1 MHSRFKELRKTDLG
15 QGLESL
21 LSSSKKYVEYAA
33 LSRAGLP
40 AITAAVH
47 ELEDLFPVVK
57 SDQAVRQFCGAVVG
71 EVMRDAG
78 HEILRPRGRVS
89 GTLFTY
95 GAVWTPFPVE
105 KDVEQ
110 IIQSMS
116 DVPRKLSAML
126 DGIPVRFLRIDP
138 QKESMPVANR
148 IVEMICNDVAFSSK
162 IEGTSPNALG
172 DTSIDA
178 LLLALRSDEN
188 VLKVD
193 EFNARFEKSRET
205 LCKSLVQCLAGTS
218 VANASDNLTS
228 DALRDAIRQAH
239 DADQTVLSDL
249 QEFVLELSFG
259 S

>member
-1 MHSRFKELRKTDLG
+1 MHSRFNELRKTNLG
-15 QGLESL
+15 RGLESL

-40 AITAAVH
+40 AIAAAVH
-47 ELEDLFPVVK
+47 ELEDLFPIVK

-89 GTLFTY
+89 GNLFTY
-95 GAVWTPFPVE
+95 GTVWTPFPVE

-116 DVPRKLSAML
+116 GVPRKLSTML
-126 DGIPVRFLRIDP
+126 EAIPVRFLRIDP
-138 QKESMPVANR
+138 EKESVPVANR
-148 IVEMICNDVAFSSK
+148 LVEMICNDVAFSNRV
-162 IEGTSPNALG
+162 EGTSSTASG
-172 DTSIDA
+172 DASIDA
-178 LLLALRSDEN
+178 LLLALRSQDGVLNVGEFSAQFEN
-188 VLKVD
+188 G
-193 EFNARFEKSRET
+193 RET
-205 LCKSLVQCLAGTS
+205 LCKNLVQRLEGTS
-218 VANASDNLTS
+218 VANASVNLTS

-239 DADQTVLSDL
+239 DADQTLLSDL